1 MINIAPA
8 YKSADI
14 LVKIYNNRVKND
26 KYSRIRWPPNLL
38 RKYSGIVNTPKKEKI
53 MKECNDYLKARLSI
67 QAL

>member
-14 LVKIYNNRVKND
+14 LVKIYNRRVKND

-53 MKECNDYLKARLSI
+53 IKVCYEFLKAKSSI
-67 QAL
+67 

>member
-1 MINIAPA
+1 MAPA

-14 LVKIYNNRVKND
+14 LVKIYNRRVKND
-26 KYSRIRWPPNLL
+26 RYSRIRCPPNLL

-53 MKECNDYLKARLSI
+53 IKVCNDFLKVRSSI